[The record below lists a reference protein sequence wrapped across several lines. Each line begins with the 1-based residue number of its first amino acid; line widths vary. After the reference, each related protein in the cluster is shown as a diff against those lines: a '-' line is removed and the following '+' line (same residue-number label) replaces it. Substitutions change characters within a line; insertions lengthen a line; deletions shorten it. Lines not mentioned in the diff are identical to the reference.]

1 MTRQNQGKRGK
12 KDKDMKKNML
22 DLYSDYLI
30 SSFGATTATGLAR
43 LLEGDI
49 NHDEVTQWLAHKA
62 RTSGE
67 FWVKV
72 KPYVREIES
81 EEGVLIIDDSIEEK
95 PYTDENEQICW
106 HYAHDKNQQVKGI
119 NFLTILYSNQDIAIP
134 VGYQL
139 ITKTEYYVNKKTGK
153 TNRRSEKGKN
163 EYFRELVAQT
173 VKNHI
178 QFRYVLNDSWFAS
191 AENMRF
197 IKEEQ
202 NKDFIMP
209 LKGNRKIALSQED
222 KAQGKYVQLEAVNL
236 GKNSKKEIYLE
247 GVKFPLS
254 LIKQV
259 FVNEDD
265 SIGVLYLVTSDLT
278 ITYKQ
283 ITTIYRKR
291 WKVEEYHKSLKQ
303 NVSLSKSPTRTID
316 SQANHFFASLWGY
329 VKLEVLKL
337 NSKLN
342 HFALKSKLYIKALQ
356 QSYLEWQSLKPF

>member
-1 MTRQNQGKRGK
+1 
-12 KDKDMKKNML
+12 MKKNML

-43 LLEGDI
+43 LLEGEI
-49 NHDEVTQWLAHKA
+49 SHDEVTQWLAHKA
-62 RTSGE
+62 RTSAE

-106 HYAHDKNQQVKGI
+106 HYDHSKDRQVKGI
-119 NFLTILYSNQDIAIP
+119 NFLTSLYSSQDIGLP

-139 ITKTEYYVNKKTGK
+139 ITKTEYYVDKKTGK
-153 TNRRSEKGKN
+153 TKRRSEKGKN
-163 EYFRELVAQT
+163 EYFRELVAQA
-173 VKNHI
+173 VKNEI
-178 QFRYVLNDSWFAS
+178 QFRYVLNDVWFAS
-191 AENMRF
+191 AENMNY
-197 IKEEQ
+197 IKREQ

-209 LKGNRKIALSQED
+209 LKGNRKIALSPKE
-222 KAQGKYVQLEAVNL
+222 KAQGKYVQLETVNL
-236 GKNSKKEIYLE
+236 EENSKREIYLE
-247 GVKFPLS
+247 GVEFPLS
-254 LIKQV
+254 LSKQV

-265 SIGVLYLVTSDLT
+265 SIGVLYLVTSDLK

-303 NVSLSKSPTRTID
+303 NVSLSKSPTKTLD

-356 QSYLEWQSLKPF
+356 HAYLEWQSLKPF

>member
-1 MTRQNQGKRGK
+1 MTRQNQGKSGK

-209 LKGNRKIALSQED
+209 LKGNRKIALSQEY

>member
-1 MTRQNQGKRGK
+1 
-12 KDKDMKKNML
+12 ML

-236 GKNSKKEIYLE
+236 EKNSKKEIYLE

-342 HFALKSKLYIKALQ
+342 HFALKSKLYIRALQ